1 MNLKNLNPNDLLVMP
16 NFGVGQC
23 RGWKTTEIDGE
34 KCEVLSIYFYTQ
46 KFTMHLP
53 KAKLAACRAR
63 ALASLDDVAEAF
75 AILKT
80 KKSSTSRNWRNFVI
94 DYHQQMNS
102 GEFKKLA
109 QVIKDT
115 LPNATKTRGAH
126 LCRIDMHNT
135 AIALFTNELMFIQN
149 LNHSQA
155 LETLKQAINSSLS
168 TQK

>member
-1 MNLKNLNPNDLLVMP
+1 MNLKNLKPNDLLVMP
-16 NFGVGQC
+16 NFGVEQC
-23 RGWKTTEIDGE
+23 RGWQTMTIDG
-34 KCEVLSIYFYTQ
+34 CQHEVLSIYFYTQ

-53 KAKLAACRAR
+53 KAKLATFNAR

-94 DYHQQMNS
+94 DSHQQMNS

-109 QVIKDT
+109 QIIKDT

-135 AIALFTNELMFIQN
+135 AIALFTNELMCIQN
-149 LNHSQA
+149 LTYDQA
-155 LETLKQAINSSLS
+155 LELLKQVINPSLS